1 MEQLEQEAT
10 AGSLIA
16 VKRKRKG
23 KNHGKTDKTYLST
36 GGVSTNSFK
45 ITQPSPFVEG
55 CVTPL

>member
-16 VKRKRKG
+16 VKKKGKG

-36 GGVSTNSFK
+36 GGVSFK